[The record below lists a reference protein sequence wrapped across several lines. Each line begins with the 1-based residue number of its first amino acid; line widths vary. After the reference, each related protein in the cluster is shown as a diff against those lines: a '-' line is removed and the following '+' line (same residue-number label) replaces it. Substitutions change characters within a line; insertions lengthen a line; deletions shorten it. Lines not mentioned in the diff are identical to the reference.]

1 MKNPI
6 LTRAKLNLTM
16 KLTFLILSM
25 SSVLM
30 LSAQSPYL
38 LNVQGALKTSNGTVL
53 PDGPQVM
60 AFRLYEQAQGGS
72 SIWAETVELNL
83 TGGIY
88 NHYLGSENPINA
100 GIFSKPLYLGIAVGG
115 VELTPRSVLTA
126 APYGLTQVGCKGA
139 LGDIKMSALPP
150 AQFIAENGDCWVELD
165 GRELSQSDRLLIT
178 TGRQEIP
185 DARGTFLRSIDERG
199 SNGLDPDRG
208 ANPVAGS
215 YQADTFKIHR
225 HSGIGVEVAGGALDG
240 IDAPFY
246 TSVNKNGLDGS
257 SRMPIQAGGGSSIYT
272 QASIQNVSCDN
283 CGSGYNNVRVPINFN
298 PNPQNDDNNTANILM
313 HGHEVFETGG
323 SETRPDNIN
332 LYTYIRI
339 R

>member
-6 LTRAKLNLTM
+6 LTRAKLNCTM

-38 LNVQGALKTSNGTVL
+38 LNIQGALKTSNGTVL

-88 NHYLGSENPINA
+88 NHYLGSENPISA

-165 GRELSQSDRLLIT
+165 GRELSQSDRLLII
-178 TGRQEIP
+178 TGRPEIP

-208 ANPVAGS
+208 ANPVVGS
-215 YQADTFKIHR
+215 FQADVIRGHNHTVGQNKNLLDGTFKMPVNWGEQNSYSVEILDVHVDA
-225 HSGIGVEVAGGALDG
+225 SGCYGNVNGNNFTMLWAPPWNGDGEVPA
-240 IDAPFY
+240 
-246 TSVNKNGLDGS
+246 
-257 SRMPIQAGGGSSIYT
+257 
-272 QASIQNVSCDN
+272 
-283 CGSGYNNVRVPINFN
+283 NF
-298 PNPQNDDNNTANILM
+298 PLAETFTKETNILN
-313 HGHEVFETGG
+313 HSHEISETGG
-323 SETRPDNIN
+323 SETRPDNVN

>member
-6 LTRAKLNLTM
+6 LALAKLNCTM

-38 LNVQGALKTSNGTVL
+38 LNIQGALKTSNGTVL
-53 PDGPQVM
+53 LDGPQVM
-60 AFRLYEQAQGGS
+60 VFRLYEQAQGGS

-126 APYGLTQVGCKGA
+126 APYGLAQVGCKGA

-165 GRELSQSDRLLIT
+165 GRELSQSDRLLMQ
-178 TGRQEIP
+178 TGRQEVP
-185 DARGTFLRSIDERG
+185 DARGTFLRSIDARG

-208 ANPVAGS
+208 ANPIAGS
-215 YQADTFKIHR
+215 YQSDTFKKHR
-225 HSGIGVEVAGGALDG
+225 HGTSDVYVLGGAPAG
-240 IDAPFY
+240 SGPYY
-246 TSVNKNGLDGS
+246 TSPNKNLLDGS
-257 SRMPIQAGGGSSIYT
+257 SGMPLNYGQEDGSVYVKAYKANVACTDCYT
-272 QASIQNVSCDN
+272 GMTMMWPFSPA
-283 CGSGYNNVRVPINFN
+283 NNST
-298 PNPQNDDNNTANILM
+298 DHILT
-313 HGHEVFETGG
+313 HSHEVFETGG

-332 LYTYIRI
+332 LYTYIRL

>member
-1 MKNPI
+1 
-6 LTRAKLNLTM
+6 M

-38 LNVQGALKTSNGTVL
+38 LNIQGALKTSNGTVL

-208 ANPVAGS
+208 ANPVVGS
-215 YQADTFKIHR
+215 FQADVIRGHNHTVGQNKNLLDGTFKMPVPFDW
-225 HSGIGVEVAGGALDG
+225 SMPNLGGYSESVEILDVHVDATNCYGNVNGGNFTMLWGPAWNGDG
-240 IDAPFY
+240 A
-246 TSVNKNGLDGS
+246 
-257 SRMPIQAGGGSSIYT
+257 
-272 QASIQNVSCDN
+272 
-283 CGSGYNNVRVPINFN
+283 VPANYPLAETF
-298 PNPQNDDNNTANILM
+298 TKETNILN
-313 HGHEVFETGG
+313 HSHEISETGG
-323 SETRPDNIN
+323 SETRPDNVN